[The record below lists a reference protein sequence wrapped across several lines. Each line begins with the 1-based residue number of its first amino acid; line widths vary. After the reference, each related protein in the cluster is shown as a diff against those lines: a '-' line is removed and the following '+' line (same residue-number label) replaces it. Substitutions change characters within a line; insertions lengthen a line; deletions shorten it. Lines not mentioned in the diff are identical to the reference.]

1 MWRRLN
7 DRAKRQR
14 RAFVRGGLLLIAS
27 AAMLVWAW
35 RLHGFARDLLLNLG
49 ASVVLAAI
57 SYVIFDPLFE
67 EARKA
72 RVQEHVSFDQAAFI
86 QVLRR
91 TARRVR
97 ILDTWTILLELRHRE
112 QTLGAIRAALEQGAQ
127 VQVLLLDPD
136 CVAAQQRTEE
146 LEKQHVDVPR
156 QIEENLRHLYGF
168 WATLDNHLRPRLQV
182 HIYDA
187 SPSIQLYQWDGHAL
201 ISFFPIG
208 KLSFNVPQ
216 LEVDMASPW
225 GEFVHARF
233 EELWGHHQTTL
244 VLEKYWSAPVVLR
257 HADSDMAKDRVP
269 YVTVGGRYYIDCRT
283 FHLNRNVVDSLTIST
298 HLPPRAAGSMPAV
311 FKVAEVTP
319 DDPTPLAVVRQRFQD
334 KYGVEPDRPDER
346 IILRLL
352 PGGTAEQS
360 PL

>member
-1 MWRRLN
+1 MGRTRKWRRIG
-7 DRAKRQR
+7 DRTRRQQ
-14 RAFVRGGLLLIAS
+14 RAFIRGGLLLAVS
-27 AAMLVWAW
+27 AVMLVGAW
-35 RLHGFARDLLLNLG
+35 RTHGFVSDLLLNLG

-72 RVQEHVSFDQAAFI
+72 RVQEHISFDQEAFI

-91 TARRVR
+91 TGRRVR
-97 ILDTWTILLELRHRE
+97 ILDTWTILLERRHRDS
-112 QTLGAIRAALEQGAQ
+112 TLHSIREALKQGAQ

-146 LEKQHVDVPR
+146 LEKQRVDVPR
-156 QIEENLRHLYGF
+156 QIKENLRHLYGF
-168 WATLDNHLRPRLQV
+168 WETLDKQLRPRLQV
-182 HIYDA
+182 HVYDA
-187 SPSIQLYQWDGHAL
+187 SPSIQLYQWDGQAL

-244 VLEKYWSAPVVLR
+244 TLEKYWSVPVVLR
-257 HADSDMAKDRVP
+257 HADSDLARDRLP
-269 YVTVGGRYYIDCRT
+269 YVATDGSYYIDCGA
-283 FHLNRNVVDSLTIST
+283 FHLTDHVVGALTVRAQ
-298 HLPPRAAGSMPAV
+298 LPPRTSGPPPRA
-311 FKVAEVTP
+311 FRLAEVAA
-319 DDPTPLAVVRQRFQD
+319 DDATPLTVVRQRFED
-334 KYGVEPDRPDER
+334 KYGIEADRPDAR
-346 IILRLL
+346 RILRLV
-352 PGGTAEQS
+352 PAGE
-360 PL
+360 